1 MERVRE
7 VEQRTWTERRG
18 HGNPSLLLY
27 LQLWGLQLHAT
38 LPVQGSRCARSK
50 GHTWRGINVPLP
62 SDLVPV
68 LCLTQKHGAVDEL
81 NSGLLVA
88 QRDTGVV

>member
-1 MERVRE
+1 MGRVKE

-27 LQLWGLQLHAT
+27 LQLWGLQLLIHAT
-38 LPVQGSRCARSK
+38 LPYLPVQGSRCARSK

-68 LCLTQKHGAVDEL
+68 LCLT
-81 NSGLLVA
+81 
-88 QRDTGVV
+88 